1 MQNTDITIR
10 QRDTYKQSYTQTNKR
25 TERHKYIQGNIH
37 TGRQTYRQAYAH
49 MTNINTQRYIQTIR
63 QAYIIAGIHTYIQ
76 ICSNI
81 QR

>member
-37 TGRQTYRQAYAH
+37 T
-49 MTNINTQRYIQTIR
+49 YIQTESER
-63 QAYIIAGIHTYIQ
+63 QTHRETYIQ
-76 ICSNI
+76 TDIHT
-81 QR
+81 